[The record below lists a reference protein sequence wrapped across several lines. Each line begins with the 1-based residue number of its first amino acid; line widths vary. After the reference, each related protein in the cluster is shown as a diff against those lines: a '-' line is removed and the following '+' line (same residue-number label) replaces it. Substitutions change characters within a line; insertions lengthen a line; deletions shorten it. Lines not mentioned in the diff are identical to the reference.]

1 MEKILKGKPIASRIR
16 KTIKEL
22 IVEHGLEPSMLLIQT
37 GDDPA
42 SAYYVQNIIS
52 SGAKLGCKVELKNLP
67 ANLSAQDLK
76 DVIAQANADPSI
88 HGIMLQKPL
97 PTQIPDAEAGTW
109 IDPNK
114 DIDSLNPTN
123 LGKFILSMDSLLPCT
138 PTAVLCTLR
147 HYEIPVKGKHVL
159 IIGRSSIVGKPL
171 ANMLLWK
178 KPWADASV
186 TVCHSR
192 TENLNEM
199 IQSADI
205 VVAAIGVPNFVKAD
219 MIKKNAVLLDVG
231 INEIINP
238 DESQGYVGDIDY
250 NSCFDK
256 ALAITPVPGG
266 IGTVT
271 TSLLFLNLLK
281 ASLAA
286 KGTNKNIDDFLDL
299 IFEEK

>member
-1 MEKILKGKPIASRIR
+1 MEKILKGKPIGSRIR
-16 KTIKEL
+16 KKIKE
-22 IVEHGLEPSMLLIQT
+22 IIAEHGLEPSMLLLQPG
-37 GDDPA
+37 GDAA
-42 SAYYVQNIIS
+42 SAYYVQNTIS
-52 SGAKLGCKVELKNLP
+52 TGAKLGCKVELKNLP
-67 ANLSAQDLK
+67 ADLDAQELRA
-76 DVIAQANADPSI
+76 VIEEANNDPQI

-97 PTQIPDAEAGTW
+97 PAHIPDAEAGTW
-109 IDPNK
+109 IDPCK
-114 DIDSLNPTN
+114 DIDSLNPMN
-123 LGKFILSMDSLLPCT
+123 LGKIILSLDSLLPCT

-147 HYEIPVKGKHVL
+147 HYNIPLQGKHVL

-178 KPWADASV
+178 KTWADATV

-192 TENLNEM
+192 TQNLSEM
-199 IQSADI
+199 IQTADI
-205 VVAAIGVPNFVKAD
+205 VVAAIGRPEFVKAD
-219 MIKKNAVLLDVG
+219 MIKKNAVLIDVG
-231 INEIINP
+231 INEITKP
-238 DESQGYVGDIDY
+238 DGSVGYVGDIDY

-299 IFEEK
+299 IFEE